1 MKNYRRYKGNRPKS
15 GAKKWLTALLVLVI
29 VAVMCFGVLEGI
41 VYSGAKTQVNGE
53 PDVMVIFGCQVM
65 PWGPSVLLQDRL
77 DTALDYLLDH
87 PDLTVI
93 VTGGKGDDEH
103 LSEAQAMFDYLVA
116 HGVNPD
122 QIIREDQATTTWENI
137 NCTLELYRSGA
148 FEMSGEVLLVS
159 SDFHLTRIRMLWNR
173 AWPEECTLS
182 TLAAP
187 CSHLPS
193 RVKMFFREPLALV
206 KSFLL
211 DRGA

>member
-41 VYSGAKTQVNGE
+41 VYGGAKTQVSGE

-77 DTALDYLLDH
+77 DTALDYLEDH

-122 QIIREDQATTTWENI
+122 QIIRED
-137 NCTLELYRSGA
+137 
-148 FEMSGEVLLVS
+148 
-159 SDFHLTRIRMLWNR
+159 
-173 AWPEECTLS
+173 
-182 TLAAP
+182 
-187 CSHLPS
+187 
-193 RVKMFFREPLALV
+193 
-206 KSFLL
+206 
-211 DRGA
+211 